1 MHKRRRLDKQI
12 CSDDTSNDEAKF
24 EERKP
29 EISAKMEAGSPK
41 VQPRLDSDCDSD
53 KQGEGQAR
61 QIMTQKDN
69 LSEKSSEF
77 DSDESYMK
85 YNPAFW
91 DEDQW
96 KAMS

>member
-29 EISAKMEAGSPK
+29 EMSTKMEVGLPK
-41 VQPRLDSDCDSD
+41 EQPRLYSNCDSD

-61 QIMTQKDN
+61 
-69 LSEKSSEF
+69 
-77 DSDESYMK
+77 
-85 YNPAFW
+85 
-91 DEDQW
+91 
-96 KAMS
+96 